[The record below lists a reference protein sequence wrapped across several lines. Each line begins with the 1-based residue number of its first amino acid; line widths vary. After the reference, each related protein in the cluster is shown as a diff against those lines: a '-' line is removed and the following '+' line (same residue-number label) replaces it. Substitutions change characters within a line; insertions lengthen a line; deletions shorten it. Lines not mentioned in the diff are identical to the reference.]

1 MKIKKSQQEAV
12 SLFEKFIGQLATMLP
27 NKTQPFFI
35 SLICGALL
43 AIARRRTVTQWL
55 RAAQI
60 SDDFRQAFYHM
71 PTIGCNGDEIFNALH
86 KIVLEQLGPVI
97 TTASVIRLVLDDSP
111 TKRYGRKIEGAGY
124 HHNPTPGRTNA
135 KSYGSQCSLVSA
147 IAGSSPCWS

>member
-1 MKIKKSQQEAV
+1 MKIKKSQQDAV
-12 SLFEKFIGQLATMLP
+12 SLFEKFVGQLAAMLP
-27 NKTQPFFI
+27 TKTKPFFM
-35 SLICGALL
+35 SLILGALL

-60 SDDFRQAFYHM
+60 SDDYRLAFYHM

-86 KIVLEQLGPVI
+86 KIVLERLGPVI
-97 TTASVIRLVLDDSP
+97 ATASKIRFVLDDSP

-135 KSYGSQCSLVSA
+135 KSCGSQCSLVSA
-147 IAGSSPCWS
+147 IVGSLPCWS